1 MAIIF
6 KPKTRV
12 KKLQY
17 GGSVPVY
24 SDFDYTDAK
33 QAVYNPMSLLKKYGA
48 DSSKPAATKA
58 ASPSLPKDSSVGLDN
73 DNTDFYNT
81 YNKLKG
87 MYESG
92 MNSSEYYGSTNEGKQ
107 VKSALDRH
115 TTLGVQAKKNR
126 EKLYGESVAKVNSAE
141 TGGNWMFSGG
151 VGMMRKFDEE
161 TGRVEYKKRVPIKD
175 ISELEEDGW
184 SKMVVSDFMDASA
197 NDPNFAG
204 DTKLLNTVKNI
215 VSQADVLTALD
226 AAFSDIGKQAESHSN
241 KYGNVDGGIAGAQF
255 SGTNLKNYLQSS
267 SKTSNKKGLGAA
279 LENINRNLSPAQK
292 DAIKS
297 IVVTNGARTAAEV
310 KKGVTDYIALEM
322 LKRVD
327 KNTANEFEL
336 TLDEKE
342 EEDEN
347 ASKGVGH
354 LISSGKFG
362 QYTKDLSG
370 SDIQEDHSTEMVQ
383 YDKEGNVIGKT
394 ITINYTGSKMPN
406 VSAGVMEDAEK
417 GKAGIKQG
425 ISGRLYDI
433 GSAVVAN
440 APHIKL
446 EDVKVG
452 IEKGTEYDKVGF
464 LDAAV
469 YSNKPH
475 HIHSVPTY
483 KNKILS
489 FTPKELADYA
499 VKLEEK
505 RQSYFL
511 LKGDKNNYTED
522 QAADWK
528 AKKDQF
534 TNIYFKSKTE
544 GNPQGLVMAPAVTT
558 YMAMETD
565 ALLDSEH
572 STHKSLKYYAADPN
586 KSSINSNT
594 VNNFIQHNPDGFTT
608 EGGKQVKTNPEL
620 DTKSDKYSEIAVTM
634 LATPLSN
641 SIYADGK
648 QQELG
653 VDKFNAEDVNNIWNA
668 KLKNV
673 SLADYL
679 SKMID
684 TTKTK

>member
-58 ASPSLPKDSSVGLDN
+58 ASPSLPKDSNVGLDN

-126 EKLYGESVAKVNSAE
+126 QKLYNDSVSHVDTAV

-151 VGMMRKFDEE
+151 VGMMRKFNKEN
-161 TGRVEYKKRVPIKD
+161 GRIEYKKRVPIKD

-197 NDPNFAG
+197 NDPYFSG
-204 DTKLLNTVKNI
+204 DTKLLSTVKNI

-226 AAFSDIGKQAESHSN
+226 SAFSDIGKQSGSN
-241 KYGNVDGGIAGAQF
+241 STKYGNVDGSIAGAQF

-267 SKTSNKKGLGAA
+267 SGTSNKKGLDAA
-279 LENINRNLSPAQK
+279 LKNINNNLSPAQR
-292 DAIKS
+292 DAIMS

-327 KNTANEFEL
+327 KNTANAYEL
-336 TLDEKE
+336 GLDEKE

-354 LISSGKFG
+354 LVKTGEFG
-362 QYTKDLSG
+362 QIISDLAG
-370 SDIQEDHSTEMVQ
+370 SDIKVEKSVELAQ
-383 YDKEGNVIGKT
+383 YDTKGKIIGKT
-394 ITINYTGSKMPN
+394 ITINYLASKMPN
-406 VSAGVMEDAEK
+406 VSAEIKAEA
-417 GKAGIKQG
+417 KAGTAGVNEG
-425 ISGRLYDI
+425 ISSRIYESRVFR
-433 GSAVVAN
+433 GSGLF
-440 APHIKL
+440 K
-446 EDVKVG
+446 
-452 IEKGTEYDKVGF
+452 
-464 LDAAV
+464 
-469 YSNKPH
+469 
-475 HIHSVPTY
+475 
-483 KNKILS
+483 
-489 FTPKELADYA
+489 
-499 VKLEEK
+499 
-505 RQSYFL
+505 
-511 LKGDKNNYTED
+511 
-522 QAADWK
+522 QAAP
-528 AKKDQF
+528 
-534 TNIYFKSKTE
+534 YS
-544 GNPQGLVMAPAVTT
+544 LST
-558 YMAMETD
+558 Y
-565 ALLDSEH
+565 L
-572 STHKSLKYYAADPN
+572 
-586 KSSINSNT
+586 
-594 VNNFIQHNPDGFTT
+594 
-608 EGGKQVKTNPEL
+608 
-620 DTKSDKYSEIAVTM
+620 
-634 LATPLSN
+634 
-641 SIYADGK
+641 
-648 QQELG
+648 
-653 VDKFNAEDVNNIWNA
+653 
-668 KLKNV
+668 
-673 SLADYL
+673 
-679 SKMID
+679 
-684 TTKTK
+684 

>member
-1 MAIIF
+1 M
-6 KPKTRV
+6 
-12 KKLQY
+12 
-17 GGSVPVY
+17 Y

-48 DSSKPAATKA
+48 DSSKPAAPKA
-58 ASPSLPKDSSVGLDN
+58 ASPSLTKDSNVGLDN
-73 DNTDFYNT
+73 DNADFYNT

-92 MNSSEYYGSTNEGKQ
+92 MSSSEYYGSTNEGKQ

-126 EKLYGESVAKVNSAE
+126 QKLYNDSVSHVDTAV
-141 TGGNWMFSGG
+141 TGGDWMFSGG

-161 TGRVEYKKRVPIKD
+161 TGRMKYEKRVPIKD
-175 ISELEEDGW
+175 ISKLEEDGW
-184 SKMVVSDFMDASA
+184 SKMVVSDFMDATA
-197 NDPNFAG
+197 NDPYFAG

-226 AAFSDIGKQAESHSN
+226 AAFNNIGKDSESDST
-241 KYGNVDGGIAGAQF
+241 KYGNVDGSIAGDQF

-267 SKTSNKKGLGAA
+267 SGISNEKGLDAA
-279 LENINRNLSPAQK
+279 LDNINNNLSPAQK

-327 KNTANEFEL
+327 KNTANAYEL
-336 TLDEKE
+336 GLDEKE

-370 SDIQEDHSTEMVQ
+370 SDTQEDHSVEMAQ
-383 YDKEGNVIGKT
+383 YDKEGKIIGKT
-394 ITINYTGSKMPN
+394 ITINYLASKMPN

-425 ISGRLYDI
+425 ISRRIYDI
-433 GSAVVAN
+433 ESAVVAN

-452 IEKGTEYDKVGF
+452 IEKGTDYDKVGF

-483 KNKILS
+483 KNKIVS
-489 FTPKELADYA
+489 FTPEELADYA
-499 VKLEEK
+499 VKLEAE
-505 RQSYFL
+505 RQRYPL
-511 LKGDKNNYTED
+511 LKGDKNNYDED
-522 QAADWK
+522 AAASWK
-528 AKKDQF
+528 AKKDKF
-534 TNIYFKSKTE
+534 TNIHFKSKTKD
-544 GNPQGLVMAPAVTT
+544 NPQGMKMAPAVTA
-558 YMAMETD
+558 YMAMETY

-572 STHKSLKYYAADPN
+572 STHKGLKYYAADPD

-608 EGGKQVKTNPEL
+608 EGGKQVKTNSEL
-620 DTKSDKYSEIAVTM
+620 EKNSDDYSEIAVTM

-653 VDKFNAEDVNNIWNA
+653 ADKFNAEDVNNIWNA
-668 KLKNV
+668 KLKDI